1 MDYLS
6 GAFKRAKKTANV
18 NIFRKGQDPRKMLSK
33 GSVDLHQAFKNT
45 YAKEEDQEKFGA
57 DQGYIYDKDLSAS
70 SNIGVYY
77 NPEKDHLLF
86 GVAGT
91 RSVNDIGVDAYLMAG
106 KLKNTNRFK
115 EAEETFGT
123 AKKKY
128 PSARTTAYGTS
139 LGGAIA
145 SKLNADEI
153 VTLNRAYELGG
164 KSRSNEINLRTHGDI
179 VSIFGSGG
187 KHNTTIAG
195 SGGSIYKPETWLKAH
210 GSDSI
215 KNMGLRI

>member
-6 GAFKRAKKTANV
+6 GLYKRGKKTIDVNV
-18 NIFRKGQDPRKMLSK
+18 FRKGQDPRKMLSK
-33 GSVDLHQAFKNT
+33 GSIDLHQAFKNS
-45 YAKEEDQEKFGA
+45 YAKEEDQANFGA
-57 DQGYIYDKDLSAS
+57 KEGYLYDKDLSS
-70 SNIGVYY
+70 SNQQVYY
-77 NPEKDHLLF
+77 NPEKNHLLF
-86 GVAGT
+86 SVAGT
-91 RSVNDIGVDAYLMAG
+91 KSVKDIGTDAYLMAG
-106 KLKNTNRFK
+106 KLKDTNRFK

-139 LGGAIA
+139 MGGSIV
-145 SKLNADEI
+145 SKINADEI

-164 KSRSNEINLRTHGDI
+164 KSRSNEVNLRTHGDI

-195 SGGSIYKPETWLKAH
+195 SGGSIYKPETWLRSH

-215 KNMGLRI
+215 KGMGLRI

>member
-6 GAFKRAKKTANV
+6 GLYKRGKKTIDVNV
-18 NIFRKGQDPRKMLSK
+18 FRKGQDPRKTLSK
-33 GSVDLHQAFKNT
+33 GSVDLQQAFKNS
-45 YAKEEDQEKFGA
+45 YAKEEDQAKFGA
-57 DQGYIYDKDLSAS
+57 KEGYLYDKDLSS
-70 SNIGVYY
+70 HNQQVYY

-86 GVAGT
+86 SVAGT
-91 RSVNDIGVDAYLMAG
+91 HNIRDIGTDAYLMAG

-139 LGGAIA
+139 MGGSIA
-145 SKLNADEI
+145 SKINADEI

-164 KSRSNEINLRTHGDI
+164 KSRSNEVNLRTHGDI

-195 SGGSIYKPETWLKAH
+195 SGGSIYRPATWLKSH